1 MAADSDEDAI
11 RWDTQ
16 PLAAWT
22 ARHAAGQ
29 LLSLGDRQTHYV
41 AKGSGKPVILLHGF
55 FFDSS
60 VWCRNLDHLARSHRV
75 YALDLWGFG
84 YSARTTQPGYALYSG
99 QLAAFMQALH
109 IERATLVGQS
119 LGGGAAI
126 QFSVQHPDKVDKLVL
141 VDSAGQTNPD
151 PLAARLFRVPGI
163 GEALLNLP
171 GNALRKKMLKDF
183 FLYRPE
189 TLSPELFRQ
198 LTTAQKIAGTT
209 ASALAL
215 MRRGFADKLEG
226 ALQRL
231 AALGLPTLIVWGA
244 QDRATPLALG
254 QRMHQALPGSSLCVI
269 PNAGHV
275 PNLEQPALFNARVD
289 AFLREET
296 HPASRQPPPFSG
308 SNHD

>member
-1 MAADSDEDAI
+1 M
-11 RWDTQ
+11 
-16 PLAAWT
+16 
-22 ARHAAGQ
+22 
-29 LLSLGDRQTHYV
+29 
-41 AKGSGKPVILLHGF
+41 
-55 FFDSS
+55 
-60 VWCRNLDHLARSHRV
+60 WCRNLDHLTRSHRV

-84 YSARTTQPGYALYSG
+84 YSARTTQPSYALYSQ

-119 LGGGAAI
+119 LGGGVAI
-126 QFSVQHPDKVDKLVL
+126 QFSVRHPDKVDKLVL
-141 VDSAGQTNPD
+141 VDSAGLANPD
-151 PLAARLFRVPGI
+151 PLAARLLSLPRV
-163 GEALLNLP
+163 GETLLNFP

-183 FLYRPE
+183 FLHRPE

-198 LTTAQKIAGTT
+198 LTAAQKIAGTT

-231 AALGLPTLIVWGA
+231 AVLDLPTLIVWGA

-269 PNAGHV
+269 QDAGHV
-275 PNLEQPALFNARVD
+275 PNLEQPELFNARIE
-289 AFLREET
+289 AFLGEGT
-296 HPASRQPPPFSG
+296 QPASRGPTPFSG